1 MADRLFIGND
11 ATTGYGFDEK
21 IITFPVLTNEASV
34 HVASANSLI
43 PVWTAPA
50 NGRVTDFYISVVN
63 VALSASGFVSGTVS
77 ADLRRNSAS
86 VLSTTPGIAGPVA
99 TSALVVRQCTLGPS
113 AANITSAV
121 VNAAS
126 AAFSAGDQFAIN
138 WTMQSGASA
147 AAGAAGKGFVVS
159 MKVRMAAN

>member
-1 MADRLFIGND
+1 MADRLFLGND

-21 IITFPVLTNEASV
+21 IITFPVLANEASA
-34 HVASANSLI
+34 HVTSANTLVPI
-43 PVWTAPA
+43 WTAPA

-63 VALSASGFVSGTVS
+63 VALSASGFVSGAVS

-86 VLSTTPGIAGPVA
+86 VLSTVPGLTQVA

-113 AANITSAV
+113 AANLTSAV

-147 AAGAAGKGFVVS
+147 AAGAGGKGFVVS